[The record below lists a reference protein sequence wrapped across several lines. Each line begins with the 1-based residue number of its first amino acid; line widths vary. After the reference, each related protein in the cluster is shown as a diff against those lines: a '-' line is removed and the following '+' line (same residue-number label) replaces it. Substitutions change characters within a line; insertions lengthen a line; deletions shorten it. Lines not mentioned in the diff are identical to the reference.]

1 MEGLLVMSAKERERL
16 KIFLRVK
23 RGELQQKEAAAL
35 CRLDYRYLR
44 RLYQRYCKQ
53 GDRGLVHQGRGRPSN
68 RARSTEF
75 KAAVLARYQ
84 ERYPDFGPTLA
95 AEKLTLDGL
104 VVDHETLRHWLMK
117 AGLWQRRRKR
127 KRHRSWRERRAHFGE
142 LVQLDGSHHQW
153 FEKRAGKCCL
163 MNMVDDAQGTTLSWL
178 AEEET
183 IFAAMQLLWLWIERY
198 GIPQS
203 LYTDKKNVYVIDEK
217 TRQMAADSGLEVLT
231 QFGRACKQLG
241 IEIITAH
248 SPQAKGRVE
257 RNHGTYQDRLVKEL
271 RLAEIST
278 IEAGNQFLQSS
289 YCEEINT
296 KFAVAPRA
304 RADYHRSAK
313 GYDLASIFCI
323 EEERCLTTDWTVR
336 FANQHYQ
343 LQPLHKAAI
352 GKGTV
357 LVRRYLNGELHFCYR
372 ERDLPYTLLPERPK
386 PKTVNKKKNKRRS
399 GPSNIKPYVPPANH
413 AWRNF
418 QFGKGTALGSL
429 SPRLPADQ
437 NSGSEGFSK

>member
-23 RGELQQKEAAAL
+23 CGELQQKEAAAL
-35 CRLDYRYLR
+35 CQLDYRYLR
-44 RLYQRYCKQ
+44 RLYQRYCRQ

-68 RARSTEF
+68 RARAAAF

-104 VVDHETLRHWLMK
+104 AVDHETLRGWLMK

-127 KRHRSWRERRAHFGE
+127 KQHRSWRERRAHFGE

-183 IFAAMQLLWLWIERY
+183 SFAAMKLLWLWIERY

-203 LYTDKKNVYVIDEK
+203 LYTDKKNVYVVDEK

-257 RNHGTYQDRLVKEL
+257 RNHGTYQDRLVKEF
-271 RLAEIST
+271 RLAALNT
-278 IEAGNQFLQSS
+278 IAAGNAFLQDG
-289 YCEEINT
+289 YCEQLNER
-296 KFAVAPRA
+296 FAVAPRSA
-304 RADYHRSAK
+304 VNFHRSAK

-323 EEERCLTTDWTVR
+323 EEERTITADGIVR
-336 FANQHYQ
+336 FENQFYQ
-343 LQPLHKAAI
+343 LQALRKAQV
-352 GKGTV
+352 GKGKV
-357 LVRRYLNGELHFCYR
+357 RVRRYLNGELHFCYQD
-372 ERDLPYTLLPERPK
+372 RDVAYIRLPERPK
-386 PKTVNKKKNKRRS
+386 PKPVVKIKSKKRPAEANM
-399 GPSNIKPYVPPANH
+399 IEPYVPPANH
-413 AWRNF
+413 AWRSF
-418 QFGKGTALGSL
+418 QFGKGPPWA
-429 SPRLPADQ
+429 R
-437 NSGSEGFSK
+437 

>member
-35 CRLDYRYLR
+35 SGLDYRHLR

-53 GDRGLVHQGRGRPSN
+53 GDRGVVHQGRGQPSN
-68 RARSTEF
+68 RARSAAF
-75 KAAVLARYQ
+75 KASVLARYQ

-104 VVDHETLRHWLMK
+104 EVDHETLRGWLMK

-183 IFAAMQLLWLWIERY
+183 IFAAMSLLWQWIERY

-203 LYTDKKNVYVIDEK
+203 LYTDKKNVYVVDEK
-217 TRQMAADSGLEVLT
+217 TRAKAADSGEEVLT
-231 QFGRACKQLG
+231 QFGRACQQLG
-241 IEIITAH
+241 IKIITAH

-257 RNHGTYQDRLVKEL
+257 RNHGTYQDRLVKEF
-271 RLAEIST
+271 RLVELST
-278 IEAGNQFLQSS
+278 IAEGNAFLQDR
-289 YCEEINT
+289 YCEQLNE
-296 KFAVAPRA
+296 KFAVVPRSA
-304 RADYHRSAK
+304 VDFHRSAK

-323 EEERCLTTDWTVR
+323 EEERTLTADWIVR
-336 FANQHYQ
+336 FENQFYQ
-343 LQPLHKAAI
+343 LQPLRKAQVAK
-352 GKGTV
+352 GKV
-357 LVRRYLNGELHFCYR
+357 RVRRYLNGELHFCYQ
-372 ERDLPYTLLPERPK
+372 ERDLIYILLPERPK
-386 PKTVNKKKNKRRS
+386 PKPAVKMINKKRGAESRTS
-399 GPSNIKPYVPPANH
+399 EQYIPPANH
-413 AWRNF
+413 AWRSF
-418 QFGKGTALGSL
+418 QFGKGPPWA
-429 SPRLPADQ
+429 R
-437 NSGSEGFSK
+437 

>member
-16 KIFLRVK
+16 KLFLRVQ

-68 RARSTEF
+68 RARSAEF
-75 KAAVLARYQ
+75 KGAVLARYQ

-104 VVDHETLRHWLMK
+104 EVDHETLRGWLMK

-142 LVQLDGSHHQW
+142 LVQLDGSHHRW

-183 IFAAMQLLWLWIERY
+183 IFAAMKLLWLWIERY

-217 TRQMAADSGLEVLT
+217 TRQIAAESGLEVLT

-278 IEAGNQFLQSS
+278 IEAGNQFLHSS
-289 YCEEINT
+289 YCDHINQ

-304 RADYHRSAK
+304 RADYHRPAH

-323 EEERCLTTDWTVR
+323 EAERSVTTDWTVR
-336 FANQHYQ
+336 FANQYYQ
-343 LQPLHKAAI
+343 LQPVHKAAV

-357 LVRRYLNGELHFCYR
+357 LVRRYLNGELHFYYR
-372 ERDLPYTLLPERPK
+372 DRDLLYTLLPERPK
-386 PKTVNKKKNKRRS
+386 PKTVVKKKNKKRGGAS
-399 GPSNIKPYVPPANH
+399 TIKPYVPPAAH
-413 AWRNF
+413 AWRSF
-418 QFGKGTALGSL
+418 QFGKGPPWA
-429 SPRLPADQ
+429 R
-437 NSGSEGFSK
+437 